1 MRQSYDV
8 RVEGKDVT
16 LGNVAFLRC
25 VISEHVKE
33 FVTVSSWQR
42 GDEILVPGVL
52 EIGKLF
58 HIFFFYSLQLKFMGY

>member
-1 MRQSYDV
+1 M
-8 RVEGKDVT
+8 
-16 LGNVAFLRC
+16 GNVAFLRC

-58 HIFFFYSLQLKFMGY
+58 HIIFFYSMQLKFMG

>member
-1 MRQSYDV
+1 M
-8 RVEGKDVT
+8 
-16 LGNVAFLRC
+16 GNVAFLRC

-52 EIGKLF
+52 EIGKLY
-58 HIFFFYSLQLKFMGY
+58 ITFFF